1 MRMVVAEIIQA
12 VELGLPLPK
21 AIVDKSHDFRFKN
34 VNALHL
40 VDQAQTPLAIVEAL
54 LFYLV
59 EVGMP
64 VEEIFKAFRT
74 DKSEI
79 DRESLHV
86 CLVKMNCMLS
96 IEELEEIIQVFDV
109 DGDGKISQLEWIKF
123 MDEKFCRLQE
133 HEPGV
138 LPCPRDIAMAKW
150 KAIRTSLPAVAA
162 DSFII
167 LEELS
172 ALSQVPGLRAMFNKW
187 DIGSDGNLTKSD
199 IQKGLAADISRTY
212 DVISGE
218 GMRDIHVQENPTSKP
233 INPPALLDRLR
244 R

>member
-1 MRMVVAEIIQA
+1 MVVAEVIQA

-34 VNALHL
+34 VAALHL

-54 LFYLV
+54 LSHLF
-59 EVGMP
+59 EAGMP
-64 VEEIFKAFRT
+64 VEEIFRAFRT
-74 DKSEI
+74 DKNEI

-86 CLVKMNCMLS
+86 GLVKMNCVLS
-96 IEELEEIIQVFDV
+96 IEELEEVIEVF
-109 DGDGKISQLEWIKF
+109 DGDGDAKISQLEWINF
-123 MDEKFCRLQE
+123 MDEKVGSHQE
-133 HEPGV
+133 QLGV
-138 LPCPRDIAMAKW
+138 LLCPRDIAMAKW
-150 KAIRTSLPAVAA
+150 KDIETTLPEITA
-162 DSFII
+162 DSIII

-199 IQKGLAADISRTY
+199 IQKGLAADISRTC

-218 GMRDIHVQENPTSKP
+218 GMHVIQENT
-233 INPPALLDRLR
+233 AH
-244 R
+244 